1 MKSLVDYIIN
11 LINEI
16 LTGVNS
22 KSNILIQSPE
32 SYNATLYGGVM
43 DIMQGAAMPIAYSI
57 LGLLCMLELYNI
69 TIRTEGM
76 SGNSFEI
83 PFKTMFKIVVCK
95 IFVDNTPLIL
105 NAIYALSS
113 SIVGNINATVD
124 NELIADIEA
133 IREMLEKMDI
143 MTLAINAVQVTII
156 WFLFKFCTLIISV
169 IVVARMVE
177 IYIYISIAPIPL
189 ATVPNSDISSVAKNF
204 IKSFAAV
211 CVQGAFIGIVLSMY
225 SILIKGIASANLTN
239 FTDIMLEATLYS
251 LVLVV
256 CIFMT
261 GRWSKSVCNAM

>member
-1 MKSLVDYIIN
+1 MVDYIIN

-22 KSNILIQSPE
+22 GNNILIQSPE
-32 SYNATLYGGVM
+32 SYNSTLYSGIIS
-43 DIMQGAAMPIAYSI
+43 IMQGAAMPIAYSI

-76 SGNSFEI
+76 NGNSFEI

-105 NAIYALSS
+105 NTIYSLSN
-113 SIVGNINATVD
+113 SIIGNINGVVN
-124 NELIADIEA
+124 NELIADIEI
-133 IREMLEKMDI
+133 IREMLEQMDI
-143 MTLAINAVQVTII
+143 MTLAINAIQVTII
-156 WFLFKFCTLIISV
+156 WLLFKFCSMVISV
-169 IVVARMVE
+169 IIVARMVE
-177 IYIYISIAPIPL
+177 IYIYMAIAPIPL
-189 ATVPNSDISSVAKNF
+189 ATVPNAEISSVAKNF

-225 SILIKGIASANLTN
+225 SILIQGIASTNLNN

-261 GRWSKSVCNAM
+261 GRWSKTVCNAM